1 MLFTFQGMSKMNDS
15 ILGKCWNCGN
25 YSGWSVYCEFCGS
38 NKLNEGIIIPEL
50 KLEEEDN
57 NENIVDK

>member
-1 MLFTFQGMSKMNDS
+1 MNDS